1 MQICVQAATPAVL
14 HFPCSPFRGL
24 GRGHRRLRVL
34 RQRDLVPGSPSIWG
48 LRFCF
53 WRRSFCPA
61 ACPATAVLADYWQ
74 EIALV
79 SIAAFRL
86 ATVRVWL
93 LELCRARSVLVRE
106 KSRTGKFMSSHS
118 LAFSR
123 NHRVVDGTLFA
134 SLSDQR
140 RGRLF
145 WPGRLAVSPRALT
158 DGLGSTSRPWTGR
171 SWRRFAPPVPQ
182 ACGRNRNCS
191 RSTGIEPK
199 QLYAPGRALVVSTQ
213 ELDSGEYLGK
223 LLLVRDALLRGN
235 TERARQ
241 DPVEVGLA
249 LVANIIPKVQNC
261 LGR

>member
-1 MQICVQAATPAVL
+1 M
-14 HFPCSPFRGL
+14 
-24 GRGHRRLRVL
+24 RVL
-34 RQRDLVPGSPSIWG
+34 RQMDLVPGSPSIWG

-53 WRRSFCPA
+53 WRRSFG
-61 ACPATAVLADYWQ
+61 ACCVSRTAVLADYWQ
-74 EIALV
+74 EIVSV
-79 SIAAFRL
+79 SITAFRL

-93 LELCRARSVLVRE
+93 LELCRARSAPVRE

-171 SWRRFAPPVPQ
+171 SWRSFAPT
-182 ACGRNRNCS
+182 S
-191 RSTGIEPK
+191 
-199 QLYAPGRALVVSTQ
+199 Y
-213 ELDSGEYLGK
+213 LDRTYRKGGQPFPRFIS
-223 LLLVRDALLRGN
+223 
-235 TERARQ
+235 
-241 DPVEVGLA
+241 
-249 LVANIIPKVQNC
+249 
-261 LGR
+261 